1 MSDATPDLTTTS
13 GRIADLRARLSEAQA
28 PLGQE
33 KVDDTH
39 AAGAQT
45 ARERAVALVDEG
57 TFVETDALARHR
69 VTEGDMERNRPATD
83 GVITGYGTVD
93 GRRVCVYSQDDT
105 IFDGALGE
113 VNGEKILKIYELA
126 TKTGV
131 PVVGIHSS
139 TGTRVI
145 EGITALNMYAK
156 LFEAASL
163 ASGLVPQISV
173 IAGRNVGLASI
184 APNFADLIVQVEGS
198 TLNLVDESVVSSV
211 GGTATTGAELG
222 GADVH
227 SATTGLAHFTAAT
240 DRDALALVR
249 EVLAFLPVNNL
260 SEAPRTDATAETE
273 LRDLDRELDN
283 LIPDTDAQAYDVID
297 VLTRIVDDGVLRQ
310 VQENF
315 APNVVTGF
323 ARVEGRAVGIVAN
336 QPTELA
342 GCLDAAAA
350 TKAARFIRLC
360 DAFNLPILEVVDSP
374 GFLPAIE
381 QEHAGVSRAAA
392 QLAYAF
398 SEATVGKVT
407 LITRKALGVAYV
419 LMGSKS
425 TGADLVYAWPTAQIA
440 AADART
446 ATTELHGD
454 DTDDTKAAKWAD
466 SNLTPYLAAESG
478 LVDAVIEPSA
488 TRSHLVEGLR
498 LLDRKV
504 IVRRPKKHG
513 NIPL

>member
-1 MSDATPDLTTTS
+1 MTDATPDLTTTS

-28 PLGQE
+28 PLGQDIVE
-33 KVDDTH
+33 EIH
-39 AAGAQT
+39 AAGSRT
-45 ARERAVALVDEG
+45 ARERAVALFDEG

-83 GVITGYGTVD
+83 GVVTGYGTVD
-93 GRRVCVYSQDDT
+93 GRRVCVYSQDDS
-105 IFDGALGE
+105 IFEGALGE
-113 VNGEKILKIYELA
+113 VYGEKILKIYDLA
-126 TKTGV
+126 AKTGV

-145 EGITALNMYAK
+145 EGIAALNMYAK

-163 ASGLVPQISV
+163 VSGLVPQISV
-173 IAGRNVGLASI
+173 ITGRNVGLGSV
-184 APNFADLIVQVEGS
+184 APAFADLVVQVEGS
-198 TLNLVDESVVSSV
+198 SLNLVDEDVVSSV
-211 GGTATTGAELG
+211 GGTATTGPELG
-222 GADVH
+222 GAQVH
-227 SATTGLAHFTAAT
+227 STTTGLAHLTAAT
-240 DRDALALVR
+240 DSDAIALVR
-249 EVLAFLPVNNL
+249 EVLSYLPVNNL
-260 SEAPRTDATAETE
+260 SEAPRTGEQASTE

-360 DAFNLPILEVVDSP
+360 DAFNLAIIEVVDSP

-381 QEHAGVSRAAA
+381 QEHAGVTRSAA
-392 QLAYAF
+392 QLAYAY
-398 SEATVGKVT
+398 SEATVGKIT
-407 LITRKALGVAYV
+407 LITRKALGIAYV
-419 LMGSKS
+419 VMGSKS
-425 TGADLVYAWPTAQIA
+425 AGADLVYAWPTAQIA
-440 AADART
+440 AADAIT
-446 ATTELHGD
+446 ATTALHGD
-454 DTDDTKAAKWAD
+454 DAKAEDWAAD
-466 SNLTPYLAAESG
+466 NLTPYLAAESG
-478 LVDAVIEPSA
+478 LVDTVIEPSA

-504 IVRRPKKHG
+504 ITRRPKKHG